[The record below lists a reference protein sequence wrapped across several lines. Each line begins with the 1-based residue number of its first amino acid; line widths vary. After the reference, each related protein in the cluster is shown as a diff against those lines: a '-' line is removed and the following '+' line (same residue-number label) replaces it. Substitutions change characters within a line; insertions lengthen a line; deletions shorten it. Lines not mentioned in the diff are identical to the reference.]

1 MTDQNEIVVTYQ
13 FAVPSKGK
21 ASKFFTRRFGYTVWN
36 ILVPPALEIAG
47 VTSKVLRASATLRVF
62 EEDFIKDE
70 AGLKLF
76 DELATGLDLTTKELT
91 HGIYHKEGVKPLRI
105 RVRGLKENNFQ
116 NRMPLYVCDPARKDG
131 RTAFSQQFFMD
142 QLIRAQNGGDN
153 YDRIPRI
160 ARPPVMGLR
169 VGKKVMGTG
178 VDSGAIDT
186 RTSYTGYMLVVLPA
200 EPEIDLEAETATF
213 NNVNDLGC
221 AVYVP
226 LSLIT
231 LMSNLYFKL
240 EPRWRKLI
248 EEDHELVETNRN
260 PELADNRRLRL
271 TAGRDSRKPDQGEQK
286 RSRKRG
292 AGRKG
297 KAQAESRSE
306 PTPET
311 KTDDATSAEAPS
323 PTTAEA

>member
-1 MTDQNEIVVTYQ
+1 MTDKNEIVVIYQ
-13 FAVPSKGK
+13 FATPSKGK
-21 ASKFFTRRFGYTVWN
+21 AGKYFTRRFGYNVWN

-62 EEDFIKDE
+62 DEDFVKDE
-70 AGLKLF
+70 DGLKLF
-76 DELATGLDLTTKELT
+76 DEIAIGLELTTKELV
-91 HGIYHKEGVKPLRI
+91 HGIYNKDGAPLQI
-105 RVRGLKENNFQ
+105 RVRNLPQEDFR
-116 NRMPLYVCDPARKDG
+116 NRMPLYVCDPARKNG

-142 QLIRAQNGGDN
+142 QLVRAQNGGDN
-153 YDRIPRI
+153 NDRIPRG

-186 RTSYTGYMLVVLPA
+186 RTSYTGYVLVVLPA
-200 EPEIDLEAETATF
+200 EPEIDLEAKTATF

-221 AVYVP
+221 AVYIP

-248 EEDHELVETNRN
+248 EEDHELLETNRN
-260 PELADNRRLRL
+260 PELADNRRLQL
-271 TAGRDSRKPDQGEQK
+271 TAGRDSRKPNQGEQK

-292 AGRKG
+292 ADRKG
-297 KAQAESRSE
+297 KAQAESR
-306 PTPET
+306 PEET
-311 KTDDATSAEAPS
+311 VKADDATSAEAPS